1 MSIKVNGIQSEEELE
16 KAQAAAQ
23 AQGTTI
29 TNYQEWNDILKEF
42 AEYGIE
48 STGSYAGDVAKM
60 KEIEKAVTEYV
71 EEMGNQIQVQQQNTP
86 QNREDQKVQEVT
98 ETDKQQNIK
107 ANIAGATTADI
118 VADYMKFYHLLI

>member
-1 MSIKVNGIQSEEELE
+1 MSIKVNGIESEEELK

-23 AQGTTI
+23 AQGTNI
-29 TNYQEWNDILKEF
+29 TNYQEWNDILGQF

-48 STGSYAGDVAKM
+48 STGTYSGDVAKM

-71 EEMGNQIQVQQQNTP
+71 QEMGSQEQIQKQNTP
-86 QNREDQKVQEVT
+86 QNKEEQKVQEVT